1 MLTLLDLR
9 LSVVPSPLCSPT
21 TVPEFFPLTLTVSS
35 IRSTAEPSA
44 VVEFS
49 KRPSGEINASSKFN
63 PHHVTSTVPMT
74 LAEVLAVSDVV
85 ISAVPSKNYKV
96 PTKDLK
102 DGCYC
107 VNVAGDKNFEADVRE
122 RVSYMR

>member
-1 MLTLLDLR
+1 
-9 LSVVPSPLCSPT
+9 
-21 TVPEFFPLTLTVSS
+21 
-35 IRSTAEPSA
+35 
-44 VVEFS
+44 
-49 KRPSGEINASSKFN
+49 
-63 PHHVTSTVPMT
+63 MT

-85 ISAVPSKNYKV
+85 ISAVPSKHYKV

-122 RVSYMR
+122 RVSDALSCRAP

>member
-1 MLTLLDLR
+1 VR
-9 LSVVPSPLCSPT
+9 S
-21 TVPEFFPLTLTVSS
+21 FTLTA
-35 IRSTAEPSA
+35 TETSA
-44 VVEFS
+44 IVEFS
-49 KRPSGEINASSKFN
+49 KRPSAQISASSKFN
-63 PHHVTSTVPMT
+63 PHHVTSATTMS
-74 LAEVLAVSDVV
+74 LADALAISDVV

-122 RVSYMR
+122 RVSRLLFFPFRLARG